1 VIANS
6 IAKAPAGMT
15 PRVRG
20 ASVCVSSFLREGR
33 PGIRRIIARVLFSK
47 AVKSPLT
54 TDYIVVGSGIAG
66 LRAAIEIATAER
78 DVVLLTKDLPT
89 DSNTEQAQGGIAAA
103 LGEEDEIA
111 LHEQDTLSAGDGLCD
126 PQAVRMLVE
135 QGPRCVYEL
144 IGWGAD
150 FDQDGLRLAFT
161 REGAHSKNR
170 VLHRGDSTGHEIVR
184 ALLEKASTFPNI
196 RFLKRTFT
204 AALRMEGAR
213 CAGVLAI
220 DESDGSRIPIAARAV
235 LLASGGCGQ
244 VYRETS
250 NPPQATGDGMALAA
264 AVGAE
269 MMDMEFI
276 QFHPTALAVPG
287 APRFLLSEALR
298 GEGAYVRGGDGRRFL
313 SEYHPKGEL
322 APRDVVARAIVED
335 TRRHGDPRAYLDLTH
350 LGDRDLRK
358 RFPKI
363 FEMVLA
369 LGLDLRRDL
378 IPILPAAHY
387 AMGGVRTD
395 LRGRTSVPSL
405 YAAGEVAATGVHGAN
420 RLASNSLLEGLVF
433 GMAAGSAMLEET
445 GTASGGMI
453 AEGPPAGVP
462 DAAAE
467 AMAAEIRTLAWE
479 KIGIVRE
486 REGLQGAVARLTELA
501 RAATEIPA
509 TRRGLE
515 TGNMAHVALMIGRSA
530 LFREES
536 RGAHFRKD
544 FPERDDAHW
553 KVHTRLIGDALTK
566 SEPVPAERVER

>member
-1 VIANS
+1 
-6 IAKAPAGMT
+6 M
-15 PRVRG
+15 
-20 ASVCVSSFLREGR
+20 
-33 PGIRRIIARVLFSK
+33 
-47 AVKSPLT
+47 VKSSLT

-111 LHEQDTLSAGDGLCD
+111 LHEQDTLAAGDGLCD
-126 PQAVRMLVE
+126 PAAVRMLVE
-135 QGPRCVYEL
+135 QGARCVYEL

-184 ALLEKASTFPNI
+184 ALLLKASTFPNI

-204 AALRMEGAR
+204 AALRMDQGR
-213 CAGVLAI
+213 CAGVLAL
-220 DESDGSRIPIAARAV
+220 DESDGRLIPITARAV

-264 AVGAE
+264 AEGGE

-322 APRDVVARAIVED
+322 APRDVVARAIVEE
-335 TRRHGDPRAYLDLTH
+335 TRRQGHPRAYLDLTH
-350 LGDRDLRK
+350 LRDRDLRK

-363 FEMVLA
+363 FETVLA
-369 LGLDLRRDL
+369 VGLDLRKDL

-445 GTASGGMI
+445 ES
-453 AEGPPAGVP
+453 AEGRSTDDAPPAGIP
-462 DAAAE
+462 DAATAE
-467 AMAAEIRTLAWE
+467 VAAEVRSLAWE

-486 REGLQGAVARLTELA
+486 RAELEGAVARLQDLA
-501 RAATEIPA
+501 RAATEAPS

-515 TGNMAHVALMIGRSA
+515 IGNMARVALMIGRCA

-544 FPERDDAHW
+544 FPERDDVRW
-553 KVHTRLIGDALTK
+553 RVHTRLVGGVLEK
-566 SEPVPAERVER
+566 SDPVPAERVER

>member
-1 VIANS
+1 
-6 IAKAPAGMT
+6 M
-15 PRVRG
+15 
-20 ASVCVSSFLREGR
+20 
-33 PGIRRIIARVLFSK
+33 
-47 AVKSPLT
+47 
-54 TDYIVVGSGIAG
+54 VGSGIAG

-111 LHEQDTLSAGDGLCD
+111 LHEQDTLAAGDGLCD
-126 PQAVRMLVE
+126 PEAVRMLVE

-184 ALLEKASTFPNI
+184 ALLQKASTFPNI

-204 AALRMEGAR
+204 AALRMEGGR
-213 CAGVLAI
+213 CAGVLAL
-220 DESDGSRIPIAARAV
+220 DESDGRLIPITARSV

-264 AVGAE
+264 AIGAE

-313 SEYHPKGEL
+313 TDYHPKGEL
-322 APRDVVARAIVED
+322 APRDVVARAIVEE
-335 TRRHGDPRAYLDLTH
+335 TRRRGHPRAYLDLTH
-350 LGDRDLRK
+350 LRDRDLRK

-363 FEMVLA
+363 FETVLRV
-369 LGLDLRRDL
+369 GLDLRKDL
-378 IPILPAAHY
+378 VPILPAAHY

-395 LRGRTSVPSL
+395 LHGRTSVPSL
-405 YAAGEVAATGVHGAN
+405 YAAGEVASTGVHGAN

-445 GTASGGMI
+445 EPPPRGTSTEA
-453 AEGPPAGVP
+453 PPAGIRD

-467 AMAAEIRTLAWE
+467 IAAEVRSITWE

-486 REGLQGAVARLTELA
+486 RTELEGAVARLEELA
-501 RAATEIPA
+501 GAVTEAPA

-515 TGNMAHVALMIGRSA
+515 TGNMARVALMIGRSA
-530 LFREES
+530 HFREES

-544 FPERDDAHW
+544 FPERDDVHW
-553 KVHTRLIGDALTK
+553 RVHTRLVGAVIEK
-566 SEPVPAERVER
+566 SQPIPAERVER